1 MKFFPGCMIHNRYPG
16 IEKSIYY
23 VFSVLGIEISPL
35 EGSSCC
41 PAPSITKSVSEEM
54 WREIAERNLNLSNET
69 IMTACNGCF
78 TTLLEV
84 GSEIGKDVRHFAEF
98 LYRDVGIEEIRKKV
112 SKKLNLRLAA
122 HYGCH
127 FFRPAEKKGVDSAER
142 PKILDELIKAIGA
155 ESVNYRTKNMC
166 CGGGGGVRAAAT
178 EVARELL
185 EMKLEGLKEAEVDA
199 IVVICPLCLFQF
211 DTGQKELEKEGK
223 VFGIPAIHYAQLL
236 AIAMGMDVDEA
247 GFEAHEIITQE
258 LYEKLLMGES

>member
-23 VFSVLGIEISPL
+23 VFNTLGIEISPL

-41 PAPSITKSVSEEM
+41 PAPSVTRSVSEEL
-54 WREIAERNLNLSNET
+54 WREIAKRNLSLTDET
-69 IMTACNGCF
+69 IMTACNGCYA
-78 TTLLEV
+78 TLVEV
-84 GSEIGKDVRHFAEF
+84 GNEIGKNVRHFAEF
-98 LYRDVGIEEIRKKV
+98 LYTEIGIEEIKKKI
-112 SKKLNLRLAA
+112 SKKLNLKLAA

-127 FFRPAEKKGVDSAER
+127 FFRPSKKRGIESGER
-142 PKILDELIKAIGA
+142 PKILEELIEVIGA
-155 ESVNYRTKNMC
+155 ESVNYRTKYMC

-185 EMKLEGLKEAEVDA
+185 EMKLEGLRDLEVDA

-211 DTGQKELEKEGK
+211 DTGQKELEREGK

-247 GFEAHEIITQE
+247 GFEAHEIMTQD